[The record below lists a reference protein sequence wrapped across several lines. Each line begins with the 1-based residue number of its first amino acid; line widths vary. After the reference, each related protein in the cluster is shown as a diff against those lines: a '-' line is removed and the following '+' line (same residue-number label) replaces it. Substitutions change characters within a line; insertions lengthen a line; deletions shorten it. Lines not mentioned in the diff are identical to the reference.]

1 MTIAAHKDLINM
13 SIGQN
18 IARLYYKGAS
28 DSEVLRHC
36 QRMQRRYLDAAAA
49 ITLEVKLSGEDDAPR
64 GQPETAELYYHDWFT
79 GLQRYAA
86 DSDECA
92 SMLAYA
98 QCFYFG
104 E

>member
-64 GQPETAELYYHDWFT
+64 GHATARRSNILSAMMWRDQGRMVKATTHTAE
-79 GLQRYAA
+79 
-86 DSDECA
+86 
-92 SMLAYA
+92 
-98 QCFYFG
+98 G